1 MTRFGRHGR
10 AGSVAVAIAIA
21 AAGCSDTGNGST
33 PTTIAPTSAPT
44 TTTAPDDGVLR
55 IGVLLPLSGP
65 GAVIGEP
72 MNDAIALAVDEIN
85 EGGGVAGSD
94 VELVVADEGDGP
106 VSAARGVEELLD
118 SDVDAVIGP
127 ASSVVALDVLVT
139 LRRERLLTCSPSATG
154 VALDEF
160 PDEGLFFRTVPSDSL
175 QAGAIARA
183 IDLTGRSSVAI
194 TYVDDAYGSALTD
207 RLTAQLA
214 GRAVTVEELV
224 PFRVDDADLRDEVER
239 VAESGAQVIALIGD
253 PAAGP
258 RMVSAL
264 LEGTDAAV
272 PIIVNDALRGAPAA
286 NVLRELSGGAIAR
299 LRGVGLHVKSDNV
312 QFVEAFEARFPQSS
326 GLLASNALE
335 CADLIALAAWSA
347 ASTSSPD
354 MAAAM
359 ARVSAGGQPCT
370 TFAACVEALEAGR
383 NIDYDGPS
391 GALQLTPAGEVE
403 RGTYDL
409 FGFDVDGRERALN
422 VLTISINEPTPTL

>member
-1 MTRFGRHGR
+1 MQ
-10 AGSVAVAIAIA
+10 
-21 AAGCSDTGNGST
+21 
-33 PTTIAPTSAPT
+33 
-44 TTTAPDDGVLR
+44 PDDGVLR
-55 IGVLLPLSGP
+55 LGVLLPLSGP

-72 MNDAIALAVDEIN
+72 MSNAVSLAVDAMTAA
-85 EGGGVAGSD
+85 GGVAGAG

-106 VSAARGVEELLD
+106 VSAARGVEQLLNA
-118 SDVDAVIGP
+118 DVDAVIGP
-127 ASSVVALDVLVT
+127 ASSVVALDVLLT

-194 TYVDDAYGSALTD
+194 VHVDDAYGSALTD
-207 RLTAQLA
+207 RLTAELQ

-224 PFRVDDADLRDEVER
+224 AFRVDDVDLREEVDR
-239 VAESGAQVIALIGD
+239 VVASGAQVIAVIGD

-264 LEGTDAAV
+264 LEGSDDTV
-272 PIIVNDALRGAPAA
+272 PVIVNDALRGAAAA
-286 NVLRELSGGAIAR
+286 NMLRELSGDAIAR
-299 LRGVGLHVKSDNV
+299 LRGVGLHVTSDNA
-312 QFVEAFEARFPQSS
+312 QFQQAFESRFPAST

-335 CADLIALAAWSA
+335 CADLIALAATA
-347 ASTSSPD
+347 AGSTSSPD
-354 MAAAM
+354 IAAAM
-359 ARVSAGGQPCT
+359 ARVSGGGQPCA
-370 TFAACVEALEAGR
+370 TFATCREALEAGR

-391 GALQLTPAGEVE
+391 GALQLTPGGEVV

-409 FGFDVDGRERALN
+409 FGFDDNGRERFLN
-422 VLTISINEPTPTL
+422 LLTISLDEPTPTL